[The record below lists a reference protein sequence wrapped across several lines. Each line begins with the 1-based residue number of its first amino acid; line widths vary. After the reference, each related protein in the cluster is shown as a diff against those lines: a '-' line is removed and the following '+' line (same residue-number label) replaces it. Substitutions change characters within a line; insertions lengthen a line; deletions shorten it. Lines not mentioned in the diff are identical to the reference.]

1 MRRTGGPGRDERLRR
16 WHPSDEEL
24 QGILAE
30 MRPIVAEF
38 ARKARA
44 EGLVRPD

>member
-1 MRRTGGPGRDERLRR
+1 VERLRR

-24 QGILAE
+24 VLILDE
-30 MRPIVAEF
+30 MRPIVQEF
-38 ARKARA
+38 ARRARA

>member
-1 MRRTGGPGRDERLRR
+1 MDQRLAN

-24 QGILAE
+24 ERILAE

-38 ARKARA
+38 ARRAREA
-44 EGLVRPD
+44 GLVRQRQR

>member
-1 MRRTGGPGRDERLRR
+1 MRRTGGPGRVERLRR

-24 QGILAE
+24 VLILDE

-38 ARKARA
+38 ARRARA
-44 EGLVRPD
+44 EGLVRSD